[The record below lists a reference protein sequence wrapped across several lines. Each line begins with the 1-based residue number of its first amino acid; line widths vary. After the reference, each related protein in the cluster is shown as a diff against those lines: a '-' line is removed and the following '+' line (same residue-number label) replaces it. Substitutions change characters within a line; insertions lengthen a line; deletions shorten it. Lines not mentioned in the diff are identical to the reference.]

1 MDAHRVDSRGI
12 QIRGRSKDVQEG
24 VMSFLEKR
32 PAEFTE
38 RVTTDLPDIF
48 PEWEEPE
55 FF

>member
-1 MDAHRVDSRGI
+1 MATVRKGHNTALMVV
-12 QIRGRSKDVQEG
+12 DVQEG

-32 PAEFTE
+32 QAVFTE